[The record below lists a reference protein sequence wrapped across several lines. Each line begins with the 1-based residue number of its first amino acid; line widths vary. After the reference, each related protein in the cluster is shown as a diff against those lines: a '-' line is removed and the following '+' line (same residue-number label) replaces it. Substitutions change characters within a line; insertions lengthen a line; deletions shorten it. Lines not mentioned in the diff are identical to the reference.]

1 MFTKVERQKAKARIA
16 LTGVSGAG
24 KTVSALLLAYGITE
38 DWNKVAVIDTEHERA
53 RFYANRE
60 DLGIGEFLYCP
71 VCPPY
76 TPDKYIQAVKEGYK
90 HVGSDGVVIIDS
102 LSHAWNGEGG
112 VLSIRDTIAKRSG
125 QNSFTAWNE
134 AGNYQNRL
142 IDSILSLDCHT
153 IITLRVK
160 MEYSLQTDEKGKT
173 KPVKLGL
180 APVQREDT
188 EYEFDI
194 VLSIGRDHTATA
206 SKDTTFLD
214 DFNGVITPELGKELK
229 KWLNEGKEPEHCET
243 CGAVIRSAKG
253 LLANQIIERSQ
264 KTYGKKLCMDC
275 CVEEAKLLKEQQEQ
289 EQQKGAK

>member
-1 MFTKVERQKAKARIA
+1 MFEKVERQKAKARIA

-38 DWNKVAVIDTEHERA
+38 DWNKIAVIDTEHERA

-60 DLGIGEFLYCP
+60 DLEIGEFQYYP
-71 VCPPY
+71 IHAPY
-76 TPDKYIQAVKEGYK
+76 TPDMYIQAVKEGCK
-90 HVGSDGVVIIDS
+90 VVGNDGVVIIDS

-112 VLSIRDTIAKRSG
+112 VLSIRDTIAKKGG

-134 AGNYQNRL
+134 AGSYQNRL
-142 IDSILSLDCHT
+142 MNSILSLTCHT

-160 MEYSLQTDEKGKT
+160 MEYDLQTDDRGKT

-194 VLSIGRDHTATA
+194 VFSIGRDHIAVT

-214 DFNGVITPELGKELK
+214 DFNGVITPELGKKLK
-229 KWLNEGKEPEHCET
+229 DWLNEGKELEYCET
-243 CGAVIRSAKG
+243 CGAVIKSAKG
-253 LLANQIIERSQ
+253 LPANEIIERSQ
-264 KTYGKKLCMDC
+264 KTYGKKLCMNC
-275 CVEEAKLLKEQQEQ
+275 CVAEANLLKEPKKPKE
-289 EQQKGAK
+289 AN

>member
-1 MFTKVERQKAKARIA
+1 MFEKVERQKAKARIA
-16 LTGVSGAG
+16 LAGVSGSG
-24 KTVSALLLAYGITE
+24 KTVGALLLAYGITE

-60 DLGIGEFLYCP
+60 DLGIGEFLYCS

-76 TPDKYIQAVKEGYK
+76 TPDKYIQAVKEGCK
-90 HVGSDGVVIIDS
+90 RVGSDGVVIIDS

-112 VLSIRDTIAKRSG
+112 ILSIRDTIAKRSG

-134 AGNYQNRL
+134 AGACQNKL

-153 IITLRVK
+153 IVTLRVK
-160 MEYSLQTDEKGKT
+160 TEYSLQTDEKGKT
-173 KPVKLGL
+173 KPVKMGL

-194 VLSIGRDHTATA
+194 VLSIGRDHMATA

-214 DFNGVITPELGKELK
+214 DFNGVITLELGKELK
-229 KWLNEGKEPEHCET
+229 EWLNEGKEPECCET
-243 CGAVIRSAKG
+243 CGIVIRSAKG
-253 LLANQIIERSQ
+253 YSANEIIKRSQ
-264 KTYGKKLCMDC
+264 ETYGKKLCMDC
-275 CVEEAKLLKEQQEQ
+275 CMAEAKRAKEQKRKQEQ
-289 EQQKGAK
+289 EGIN